1 MQMEKRISML
11 VLLIL
16 LCILSNGV
24 NGKTKARKSEIN
36 RRLKLL
42 NKPAVKT
49 IKVYDAM

>member
-1 MQMEKRISML
+1 MEKRLSML

-24 NGKTKARKSEIN
+24 NGKTKARKHRSEIN